1 MIMNENK
8 DSFHYSY
15 SAAQQ
20 KEIEKIREKYLPP
33 KEDKMEQLRRL
44 DQRVTQKGIIAGI
57 TAGIIGS
64 LILGIGM
71 CCCMVWQGIWFIPGI
86 FIGLIGIA
94 GICLAYPLH
103 NRVIKKQREKIA
115 PEMIRLTNELTK

>member
-1 MIMNENK
+1 MNEDKN
-8 DSFHYSY
+8 SFHYSY

-20 KEIEKIREKYLPP
+20 KEIEKIREKYSPP

>member
-1 MIMNENK
+1 MNEDKN
-8 DSFHYSY
+8 SFHYSY

-20 KEIEKIREKYLPP
+20 KEIEKIREKYLLP

>member
-1 MIMNENK
+1 MNEDKN
-8 DSFHYSY
+8 SFHYSY

>member
-1 MIMNENK
+1 MNENK